1 MLASAVAV
9 LATAALAS
17 CGSGSE
23 PAADGTVTLSF
34 MTGSD
39 QSTVD
44 TSKALADAF
53 MKADPTIKI
62 DMEHQPGGSEGDNV
76 VKTRLSTGE
85 MTDVFWYNSGSL
97 LQALNPA
104 QTLVDLTGD
113 PVLAQVQPDYLP
125 VVSHDGKAYGVPAT
139 TMGGGGILYNRK
151 VYERLGLEVPRTWAD
166 FMANNDTIKAAGVT
180 PVISTFKDT
189 WTSQIFVLAD
199 YHNVQ
204 AAVPGF
210 AADYTAGKAKF
221 ATTPA
226 ATGGFQHLADVHAKG
241 HLNKGFGSATLDQG
255 LKMLVEGEGAHYAM
269 LSQLLP
275 PLLETY
281 PQTATDVGYFG
292 IPGDDPALRRRH
304 RLGARRPL
312 HRQDHRAPGRGQE
325 VPGLRRL
332 PGGHRSR
339 DRRRPAVRTVPD
351 QGVEAAGG
359 RHPGGQGPP
368 GLHRPGRHDARAGV
382 PVAHQGPVAG
392 ADHRRRRLGADAARR
407 GRRPVRQGRGEAG
420 QATGAG
426 RVVTEQR
433 AGLRAGPGGPPTR
446 RRSPYPY
453 ALYLLSRRRLPGDLP
468 GADGDGVLLRAD
480 PVDAVR
486 QRVRRPGQLPRLP
499 LRAEPARRLPE
510 HDRLRRGHQRAEGGA
525 RPAAGRAAHVQ
536 AAAARLPARG
546 GVLPGPGLHR
556 GGRHHLQRAAPPGHR
571 PGEQGPRAGRASTAP
586 TGSATPRPRCC
597 RSRWSTSGRAWAWPP
612 SSTSPGSCRS
622 RATTTR
628 RSRSTGGRR
637 LAPVP
642 ARDAAAVLARHLLGD
657 HPVVH
662 RRAAVVR
669 PHLDDDAGRSRLHQR
684 RHRLDHLQ
692 AVSGGLLRPVDRS
705 ATCCCSS
712 SSPPSS
718 SRSPTSWARGRS
730 PYEDLQEVRRR
741 HDRAGPGYRDLPG
754 AVLVHADDRG
764 QGPGAGRRS
773 GLRLAGRLAGG
784 GQPRRGR
791 PGT

>member
-53 MKADPTIKI
+53 MKVNPTIKI

-166 FMANNDTIKAAGVT
+166 FMANNDTIKAAGIT

-292 IPGDDPALRRRH
+292 IPGDDPA
-304 RLGARRPL
+304 
-312 HRQDHRAPGRGQE
+312 
-325 VPGLRRL
+325 
-332 PGGHRSR
+332 
-339 DRRRPAVRTVPD
+339 
-351 QGVEAAGG
+351 AGG
-359 RHPGGQGPP
+359 ATVWEPAA
-368 GLHRPGRHDARAGV
+368 LYIARTTE
-382 PVAHQGPVAG
+382 H
-392 ADHRRRRLGADAARR
+392 LDAAKKFLAFVASPA
-407 GRRPVRQGRGEAG
+407 GTEA
-420 QATGAG
+420 
-426 RVVTEQR
+426 VTAAVQPS
-433 AGLRAGPGGPPTR
+433 GPYRIKG
-446 RRSPYPY
+446 SK
-453 ALYLLSRRRLPGDLP
+453 
-468 GADGDGVLLRAD
+468 
-480 PVDAVR
+480 
-486 QRVRRPGQLPRLP
+486 
-499 LRAEPARRLPE
+499 LPE
-510 HDRLRRGHQRAEGGA
+510 DAIQVAKDLQAYIDRGATTPALEFLSPIKGPSLEQITVAVGSGLTQPAEGAAQYDKDVEKQA
-525 RPAAGRAAHVQ
+525 RQ
-536 AAAARLPARG
+536 
-546 GVLPGPGLHR
+546 
-556 GGRHHLQRAAPPGHR
+556 
-571 PGEQGPRAGRASTAP
+571 
-586 TGSATPRPRCC
+586 
-597 RSRWSTSGRAWAWPP
+597 
-612 SSTSPGSCRS
+612 
-622 RATTTR
+622 
-628 RSRSTGGRR
+628 
-637 LAPVP
+637 
-642 ARDAAAVLARHLLGD
+642 LG
-657 HPVVH
+657 
-662 RRAAVVR
+662 
-669 PHLDDDAGRSRLHQR
+669 
-684 RHRLDHLQ
+684 
-692 AVSGGLLRPVDRS
+692 
-705 ATCCCSS
+705 
-712 SSPPSS
+712 
-718 SRSPTSWARGRS
+718 
-730 PYEDLQEVRRR
+730 
-741 HDRAGPGYRDLPG
+741 
-754 AVLVHADDRG
+754 
-764 QGPGAGRRS
+764 
-773 GLRLAGRLAGG
+773 LAGW
-784 GQPRRGR
+784 
-791 PGT
+791 

>member
-1 MLASAVAV
+1 MKTSHRMLASAVAV

-53 MKADPTIKI
+53 MKVNPTIKI

-166 FMANNDTIKAAGVT
+166 FMANNDTIKAAGIT

-292 IPGDDPALRRRH
+292 IPGDDPA
-304 RLGARRPL
+304 
-312 HRQDHRAPGRGQE
+312 
-325 VPGLRRL
+325 
-332 PGGHRSR
+332 
-339 DRRRPAVRTVPD
+339 
-351 QGVEAAGG
+351 AGG
-359 RHPGGQGPP
+359 ATVWEPAA
-368 GLHRPGRHDARAGV
+368 LYIARTTE
-382 PVAHQGPVAG
+382 H
-392 ADHRRRRLGADAARR
+392 LDAAKKFLAFVASPA
-407 GRRPVRQGRGEAG
+407 GTEA
-420 QATGAG
+420 
-426 RVVTEQR
+426 VTAAVQPS
-433 AGLRAGPGGPPTR
+433 GPYRIKG
-446 RRSPYPY
+446 SK
-453 ALYLLSRRRLPGDLP
+453 
-468 GADGDGVLLRAD
+468 
-480 PVDAVR
+480 
-486 QRVRRPGQLPRLP
+486 
-499 LRAEPARRLPE
+499 LPE
-510 HDRLRRGHQRAEGGA
+510 DAIQVAKDLQAYIDRGATTPALEFLSPIKGPSLEQITVAVGSGLTQPAEGAAQYDKDVEKQA
-525 RPAAGRAAHVQ
+525 RQ
-536 AAAARLPARG
+536 
-546 GVLPGPGLHR
+546 
-556 GGRHHLQRAAPPGHR
+556 
-571 PGEQGPRAGRASTAP
+571 
-586 TGSATPRPRCC
+586 
-597 RSRWSTSGRAWAWPP
+597 
-612 SSTSPGSCRS
+612 
-622 RATTTR
+622 
-628 RSRSTGGRR
+628 
-637 LAPVP
+637 
-642 ARDAAAVLARHLLGD
+642 LG
-657 HPVVH
+657 
-662 RRAAVVR
+662 
-669 PHLDDDAGRSRLHQR
+669 
-684 RHRLDHLQ
+684 
-692 AVSGGLLRPVDRS
+692 
-705 ATCCCSS
+705 
-712 SSPPSS
+712 
-718 SRSPTSWARGRS
+718 
-730 PYEDLQEVRRR
+730 
-741 HDRAGPGYRDLPG
+741 
-754 AVLVHADDRG
+754 
-764 QGPGAGRRS
+764 
-773 GLRLAGRLAGG
+773 LAGW
-784 GQPRRGR
+784 
-791 PGT
+791 